1 MLFLPYELSNNFDA
15 LFEIT
20 RSTWLAK
27 ITSKDNKL
35 KLESGMRIKNRQVYL
50 LFLSLLIILVLPGC
64 TTINNKHP
72 MVVSKDIKAGEPE
85 NFSYVYFIRPKPYKP
100 KGAADETIRIEFQKE
115 VLLTIDEGS
124 YTLLR
129 IKPSKG
135 QLKVFNE
142 TRFINKTHPIVVWRA
157 REYKFIAGKTY
168 FIYLKRINEE
178 FRGIFYD
185 PQPVNFEQAKILTQK
200 PWASGEARN
209 APVDDLKNIQAP
221 PTSAVSGLSPALPE
235 NIYKKERYLK

>member
-1 MLFLPYELSNNFDA
+1 
-15 LFEIT
+15 
-20 RSTWLAK
+20 
-27 ITSKDNKL
+27 
-35 KLESGMRIKNRQVYL
+35 MRTPNRWVPL
-50 LFLSLLIILVLPGC
+50 LILLSLVISLLLGC
-64 TTINNKHP
+64 STVNNKHP
-72 MVVSKDIKAGEPE
+72 MVVSEEIKPGSPE
-85 NFSYVYFIRPKPYKP
+85 DFSYVYFIRPKPYKP
-100 KGAADETIRIEFQKE
+100 KGAADETIRVEFLGK

-142 TRFINKTHPIVVWRA
+142 TKFINKTHPVKVWRA

-185 PQPVNFEQAKILTQK
+185 PQPVNFERAKALTQK
-200 PWASGEARN
+200 PRASGEARN
-209 APVDDLKNIQAP
+209 TPIEDLKNISTP
-221 PTSAVSGLSPALPE
+221 PASAVSGLSPALPE
-235 NIYKKERYLK
+235 NIYKKERYIK